1 MTVSYLTR
9 VLRLAFLDPWIVG
22 QIIAGRQPANPDA
35 RKMTLSC
42 ELPMRWNHQRAFAG
56 FTTPR

>member
-42 ELPMRWNHQRAFAG
+42 EMPMRWNHQRAFAG